1 MMPNFRTAAAA
12 ATIVL
17 GGLTLSAPVAAE
29 TPVETTTKM
38 GETEVTIRADHVAG
52 SVYVIQGRGGH
63 IGLSVGDDGAF
74 MIDDQ
79 YAPLTPAIREIVGR
93 LTDQPVRFVV
103 NTHWHGDHVGGNES
117 LGETGSVIVAHENVR
132 KRMSTEQFMELFDR
146 KVDASPDIALPV
158 ITFTDGV
165 NFHLNGDTMR
175 VVHVANA
182 HTDGDAVVYFTE
194 ADVLHMG
201 DVYWNGLYPLIDT
214 GSGGSPRGV
223 VAAVDAV
230 LPMITDNTRII
241 AGHGVAVSGKA
252 ELIAYRDVIAAITDR
267 IQAAVDAGQT
277 LEEVQAAGLTAD
289 WDDTWGAGFIKPD
302 VFVKIVYGSLSN

>member
-1 MMPNFRTAAAA
+1 MMPKFRTAAPALA
-12 ATIVL
+12 IAI
-17 GGLTLSAPVAAE
+17 GGLTLSAPAAAA

-38 GETEVTIRADHVAG
+38 GETEITIRADHVAG

-79 YAPLTPAIREIVGR
+79 YAPLTPAIREVVGR

-146 KVDASPDIALPV
+146 KVEASPDIALPV
-158 ITFTDGV
+158 ITFADGV
-165 NFHLNGDTMR
+165 TFHLNGDTMR

-230 LPMITDNTRII
+230 LPMISDDTRII
-241 AGHGVAVSGKA
+241 AGHGPAISGKA
-252 ELIAYRDVIAAITDR
+252 ELIVYRDVIAAITDR
-267 IQAAVDAGQT
+267 IQAAVEAGQT
-277 LEEVQAAGLTAD
+277 LAEVQAAGLTAD
-289 WDDTWGAGFIKPD
+289 WDDTWGEGFIKPD
-302 VFVKIVYGSLSN
+302 VFVKIVYGSLAP